1 MSDATKGTQ
10 VGELMNPDDAE
21 QYKSEEVLANVT
33 DRLEAMGGNPSPV
46 VRSDRPKEVDVTDDT
61 PTPEG
66 DDDVTTDN
74 DEPQANDQEDTEDDD
89 DAVTTDD
96 DGGEITKDE
105 AVTIPD
111 KLYRAA
117 IHSEWTPDQVVNLWK
132 QDPELAKTTLE
143 RLHKDMVNVNNQYAE
158 HGRAVKDL
166 EQRRAQLQQNAP
178 AQTQPARQ
186 KDFIDIQQAE
196 EEFGAGAAAIIKQL
210 NDALVEVTS
219 KQGQQSLQ
227 ATTTS
232 ETAAHKTDS
241 ANREKSLAVVQQMGS
256 WFADAGIEP
265 YKDFYGE
272 GRDSNG
278 LMLLTSE
285 HLTLEQRKNRDN
297 LFDMAGDIEAG
308 VALRAGTISVPDA
321 LTRAHLVLTQD
332 MQVEMVRKSIMKKA
346 KKRSKGIT
354 LRPNGQRIVPKETL
368 KPGEKIAGKKVMS
381 NATRRLAQLQA
392 GKTMT

>member
-1 MSDATKGTQ
+1 MSDTAKGTQ
-10 VGELMNPDDAE
+10 VGELMNPNDAE
-21 QYKSEEVLANVT
+21 QYKSEKVLANVT
-33 DRLEAMGGNPSPV
+33 DRLKEMGGNPPPV
-46 VRSDRPKEVDVTDDT
+46 VGSDKPKEVDVTDDT

-66 DDDVTTDN
+66 DDDAITDD
-74 DEPQANDQEDTEDDD
+74 DEPQANDQEGTDDD
-89 DAVTTDD
+89 DDDDVTTDD
-96 DGGEITKDE
+96 DGGEKPKDE

-117 IHSEWTPDQVVNLWK
+117 IHSEWTPDQIVNLWK

-166 EQRRAQLQQNAP
+166 EQRQAQLQQNVP
-178 AQTQPARQ
+178 AQTQPAKQ
-186 KDFIDIQQAE
+186 KDFVDIQQAE

-219 KQGQQSLQ
+219 NQRQQVLPG
-227 ATTTS
+227 ATPEPAT
-232 ETAAHKTDS
+232 HKADS

-354 LRPNGQRIVPKETL
+354 LRPNGQRMVPKETL
-368 KPGEKIAGKKVMS
+368 KPGEKVTGKKVVS